1 MAGGRYVSPALRR
14 GGVLRAPSI
23 AAHRHSSHE
32 RFGAPHSGLRVVHA
46 QLKLPYRLVGRR
58 VRDHPR
64 VTVRGRFATP
74 IATTASSRDVQLREF
89 PRLLHAAASIDSGDD
104 ACTAQ
109 TLMTLPIHE
118 IIEPVPRI

>member
-1 MAGGRYVSPALRR
+1 
-14 GGVLRAPSI
+14 
-23 AAHRHSSHE
+23 
-32 RFGAPHSGLRVVHA
+32 
-46 QLKLPYRLVGRR
+46 LKLPYRLVGRR

-118 IIEPVPRI
+118 IIEPVPRIRFVMTRIVAHAGVQFETLPNVD